1 MGTSVCLMHD
11 TETWNPC
18 ELFLF
23 YSVEGAVPATGAGH
37 GKRGRLHEAFST
49 IHRLVGLKK

>member
-1 MGTSVCLMHD
+1 MHD